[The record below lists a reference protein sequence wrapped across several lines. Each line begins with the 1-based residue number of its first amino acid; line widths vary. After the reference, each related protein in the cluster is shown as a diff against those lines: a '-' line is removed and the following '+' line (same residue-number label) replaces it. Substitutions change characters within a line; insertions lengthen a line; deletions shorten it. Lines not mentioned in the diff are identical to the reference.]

1 MDGVLLGCAKAGLVS
16 FWLALDIEAR
26 ERREERRARL
36 FIPFAF
42 AEHEIN
48 VIANYEIALRRV
60 LLGVMQGTSSMLAKD
75 SSEENRSV

>member
-26 ERREERRARL
+26 ETREERRTRVL
-36 FIPFAF
+36 IRFAF

-48 VIANYEIALRRV
+48 VIANYEIALRRA
-60 LLGVMQGTSSMLAKD
+60 LLGVMQGTSSMQAKD

>member
-1 MDGVLLGCAKAGLVS
+1 MGCCLAVQRPAWCH

-26 ERREERRARL
+26 ERREERRTRL
-36 FIPFAF
+36 FIRFAF

-48 VIANYEIALRRV
+48 VIANYEIALRRA

>member
-26 ERREERRARL
+26 ETREERRARVL
-36 FIPFAF
+36 IRFAF

-60 LLGVMQGTSSMLAKD
+60 LLGVMQSTSSMLAKD